1 MMMIMTVLMIMTTT
15 TSSYHSNKKLS
26 SYLKILDCEGPLKPR
41 VVQSTEFS
49 SSYPA
54 SSLLIWA
61 EKDAVMANGKH
72 NYWLAEKGKTTGQG
86 FTIQVDGRYSYLPI
100 CKRMIA
106 GIQIKNTRN
115 TVNGENPRN
124 DWATEE
130 FQVSGS

>member
-1 MMMIMTVLMIMTTT
+1 MMIMIMTVLMIVTTT
-15 TSSYHSNKKLS
+15 ISSYHSNKKLS
-26 SYLKILDCEGPLKPR
+26 SYLKILDCDGPLQPM

-49 SSYPA
+49 SGYYPA
-54 SSLLIWA
+54 SSVLIWA

-100 CKRMIA
+100 CKRVIA

-115 TVNGENPRN
+115 KHH
-124 DWATEE
+124 
-130 FQVSGS
+130 